1 MTATQLR
8 MAMAML
14 DLTVRELAA
23 RAGVATNTVTKMMK
37 GRGVQYTS
45 RTVVKLWL
53 ESEDIV
59 FIEPVDG
66 LSETIA
72 RRR

>member
-1 MTATQLR
+1 MTAEQLR

-23 RAGVATNTVTKMMK
+23 RARVAPNTVMKMMK

-53 ESEDIV
+53 ESEGLV
-59 FIEPVDG
+59 FIDAT
-66 LSETIA
+66 ETLTETVA